1 MPQNENN
8 QQRQSFV
15 TQPAGTPTRDTCSGT
30 PGTTEL
36 DLSFPLKDDLV
47 PRTWHKPYAEAL
59 QETDP
64 SKMAALILVAE
75 RAILNRSAEI
85 RTFPTPIE
93 ESHDLESALQ
103 VLSRLR
109 KSEMVV

>member
-15 TQPAGTPTRDTCSGT
+15 TQSAGTPTRDTCSGT
-30 PGTTEL
+30 SGTTEL

-47 PRTWHKPYAEAL
+47 PRMWHKPYAEAL

-109 KSEMVV
+109 KSEMAV

>member
-1 MPQNENN
+1 MPQDENN
-8 QQRQSFV
+8 QECQSLV
-15 TQPAGTPTRDTCSGT
+15 TLPTGTPTPHSRAGMSETIES
-30 PGTTEL
+30 
-36 DLSFPLKDDLV
+36 DLQFPQQAYLV

-59 QETDP
+59 LETDP

-75 RAILNRSAEI
+75 RAILNRSVEI
-85 RTFPTPIE
+85 LPAPIE
-93 ESHDLESALQ
+93 ENRDLESALH

>member
-1 MPQNENN
+1 M
-8 QQRQSFV
+8 S
-15 TQPAGTPTRDTCSGT
+15 
-30 PGTTEL
+30 GTTEL
-36 DLSFPLKDDLV
+36 DLSFPLKDYLL

-59 QETDP
+59 LETDP

-75 RAILNRSAEI
+75 RAILNRSVEI
-85 RTFPTPIE
+85 QTFPTPE

>member
-1 MPQNENN
+1 MPQDENN
-8 QQRQSFV
+8 QECQSLV
-15 TQPAGTPTRDTCSGT
+15 TLPTGTPTPHSRAGMSETIES
-30 PGTTEL
+30 
-36 DLSFPLKDDLV
+36 DLQFPLEAYLV

-59 QETDP
+59 LETDP

-75 RAILNRSAEI
+75 RAILNLSVEI
-85 RTFPTPIE
+85 QTFPAPIE
-93 ESHDLESALQ
+93 ENRDLESALH

>member
-1 MPQNENN
+1 MPQNENK
-8 QQRQSFV
+8 QECQSFV
-15 TQPAGTPTRDTCSGT
+15 TQSAGTPTRDTCSGT
-30 PGTTEL
+30 SGTTDV
-36 DLSFPLKDDLV
+36 DLSLPLKDNLV

-64 SKMAALILVAE
+64 SKMAALILAAE

-85 RTFPTPIE
+85 PTFPTPIE

-109 KSEMVV
+109 KSEMAV